1 MIFRVIKRGGGEPP
15 LVLDFGAFIV
25 IMSGGGGDVE
35 SALSDFATR
44 LRWVRGWQ
52 SVFFSLYCAVMAVS
66 LVLYL
71 CLIRAVARYV
81 CLQECMGAAS
91 S

>member
-1 MIFRVIKRGGGEPP
+1 
-15 LVLDFGAFIV
+15 
-25 IMSGGGGDVE
+25 MSGGGGDVE

-81 CLQECMGAAS
+81 QCMFARMYGGGVIVNRTVVCC
-91 S
+91 